1 MTSAKSSVN
10 NAPTAAS
17 RDASSPTPLPLDL
30 VVGVVGATGAV
41 GQTALDILAYRDF
54 DGFRVKRL
62 RVFASKA
69 STGKRLAWGTQSV
82 IVEETTTQA
91 LLECDAVLFATEASL
106 SREHIPTLAKAGVLC
121 VDKSSAFRDDPKVA
135 LVVPEVNPECLAPER
150 LLSLPIVANPN
161 CCATPLV
168 VALKPLAEAFGLE
181 RVIVSTYQSVSGTG
195 KPGLDVLGEE
205 TRQFLKSEDLS
216 SRPSPV
222 YPKSIAFN
230 VMPFVAN
237 ILPNGD
243 TDEESKIVFET
254 RKILGLPVLPV
265 SATSVRVPTF
275 VGHAE
280 AVTVQL
286 SSPASLEA
294 VRSLLASSPGIRFVD
309 EFAESARSAV
319 SHGNATSNAVN
330 SHGEDDVEDD
340 SDEDVSFFP
349 TPRDVH
355 GKDAVYVG
363 RVRPAG
369 VFENGFAL
377 WVAADNLRKGAA
389 LNAIQIIDAC
399 SRNGTL
405 VALRKRRGHA

>member
-1 MTSAKSSVN
+1 MTPQQTHSK
-10 NAPTAAS
+10 APTAPA
-17 RDASSPTPLPLDL
+17 RLPLDL
-30 VVGVVGATGAV
+30 VIGVVGATGAV
-41 GQTALDILAYRDF
+41 GQTALDILGHADF
-54 DGFRVKRL
+54 EGFRVKRL

-82 IVEETTTQA
+82 TVEETTPEA
-91 LLECDAVLFATEASL
+91 LLGCDAVLFATEASL
-106 SREHIPTLAKAGVLC
+106 SREYIPMLAEAGVLC
-121 VDKSSAFRDDPKVA
+121 VDKSSAFRDDPRVS
-135 LVVPEVNPECLAPER
+135 LVVPEVNPDMLSPER
-150 LLSLPIVANPN
+150 LVASPIVANPN

-168 VALKPLAEAFGLE
+168 VALKPLADAFGLE

-205 TRQFLKSEDLS
+205 TRRFLQSEDLS
-216 SRPSPV
+216 CRASSV

-230 VMPFVAN
+230 VMPFVAKV
-237 ILPNGD
+237 LPSGD
-243 TDEESKIVFET
+243 TDEEAKIVFET
-254 RKILGLPVLPV
+254 RKILGLATLPV

-286 SSPASLEA
+286 SRPASLEK
-294 VRSLLASSPGIRFVD
+294 VRRLLASSPGLRFVD
-309 EFAESARSAV
+309 EFA
-319 SHGNATSNAVN
+319 NAVDVPAHMR
-330 SHGEDDVEDD
+330 SDAEETEEDDDGDD
-340 SDEDVSFFP
+340 VTFFP

-363 RVRPAG
+363 RVREAA

-377 WVAADNLRKGAA
+377 WIAADNLRKGAA

-405 VALRKRRGHA
+405 VALRARRGQSHAL